1 MNSNITVIN
10 PIRIEEQ
17 EDKIRIAAYCRVS
30 TDSEDQ
36 QNSLMAQMRYYK
48 NFLADSE
55 TERLVFVYADEGIT
69 GTRMDKREEFQR
81 MLKDCRRGKIDRII
95 VKSISRFARNTKD
108 CLSVLRELKDLGI
121 TVLFESQNIDTAN
134 ITDEIMVTVMGGLAQ
149 EESASISNNVR
160 WGIRSKMRNGTVKF
174 HSAPFGYNLYDGDL
188 KINPREAEIVKSIFK
203 MFLSGMG
210 YDSICRELNESKVI
224 KNDKETKWFPTS
236 IQYILTNE
244 KYIGDSLWQK
254 NYNTSMPYRKVR
266 NKGEL
271 EKYYINN
278 THEAIIT
285 KEEFEK
291 VQELIE
297 QRKHSNKNLIN
308 NYPLSKKVY
317 CGECGS
323 LFKRRFKNEKSYW
336 ICREH
341 YYNAENCRTKQIS
354 EQVFYTAFTAMYNKL
369 KANYSVI
376 FNPML
381 AQLQELKNKKYGGDK
396 QYIEINKEIAQ
407 LKEQTHV
414 LARLK
419 TKGFLDESKYIE
431 QVTEINAKI
440 EKLNREVR
448 KIVRCDDEDE
458 MIEQI
463 KEIASI
469 IENGTDFMTEFDDV
483 MFESLIEKI
492 IVKNQTEFEF
502 NLIGGLKFTERI
514 SNVLCNQKT

>member
-1 MNSNITVIN
+1 MNPNVTVIN
-10 PIRIEEQ
+10 PTIT
-17 EDKIRIAAYCRVS
+17 EDKESKIRVAAYCRVS
-30 TDSEDQ
+30 TNSEDQ
-36 QNSLMAQMRYYK
+36 QNSLMTQMRYYE

-55 TERLVFVYADEGIT
+55 TERLVSVYADEGIT

-108 CLSVLRELKDLGI
+108 CLSVLRELKELGI
-121 TVLFESQNIDTAN
+121 SVMFEKENIDTAN
-134 ITDEIMVTVMGGLAQ
+134 ITDEIMVTIMGGLAQ
-149 EESASISNNVR
+149 EESSSISKNVR
-160 WGIRSKMRNGTVKF
+160 WSIRSKMKNGTVKF
-174 HSAPFGYNLYDGDL
+174 HSAPLGYDLYEGNLI
-188 KINPREAEIVKSIFK
+188 INKREAEIVKSIYK

-224 KNDKETKWFPTS
+224 KNDKGTKWLS
-236 IQYILTNE
+236 ASVRYILTNE

-266 NKGEL
+266 NKGAL

-297 QRKHSNKNLIN
+297 QRKHPNMNLIN
-308 NYPLSKKVY
+308 NYPLSKKIY
-317 CGECGS
+317 CGKCGS

-341 YYNAENCRTKQIS
+341 YYNAENCQIKQIP

-369 KANYSVI
+369 KVNYRVI
-376 FNPML
+376 FTPML
-381 AQLQELKNKKYGGDK
+381 TQLQELKNKKYGGNK

-419 TKGFLDESKYIE
+419 TKGFLDENKYIE

-469 IENGTDFMTEFDDV
+469 IENGTDLMMGFDDV

-502 NLIGGLKFTERI
+502 NLIGGLKFTENSI
-514 SNVLCNQKT
+514 DNCT

>member
-36 QNSLMAQMRYYK
+36 QNSLMAQMRYYE

-55 TERLVFVYADEGIT
+55 TERLVSLYADEGIT

-188 KINPREAEIVKSIFK
+188 IINPREAEIVKNIFK

-210 YDSICRELNESKVI
+210 YASICRELNESKVI

-271 EKYYINN
+271 EKYYYSK
-278 THEAIIT
+278 THEPIIS
-285 KEEFEK
+285 KEDFEA
-291 VQELIE
+291 VQKIIKERKCPSKELI
-297 QRKHSNKNLIN
+297 K
-308 NYPLSKKVY
+308 NYPLSKKIY

-323 LFKRRFKNEKSYW
+323 LFKRRLKNEKSYW

-341 YYNAENCRTKQIS
+341 YYNAENCRTKPIL
-354 EQVFYTAFTAMYNKL
+354 EQVFYTAFMTMYNKL
-369 KANYSVI
+369 KTNYSVI
-376 FNPML
+376 FTPML
-381 AQLQELKNKKYGGDK
+381 TQLQELKNKKYGGNK
-396 QYIEINKEIAQ
+396 QYIEINKEIAK

-419 TKGFLDESKYIE
+419 TKGFLDENKYIE
-431 QVTEINAKI
+431 QITEINAKI

-469 IENGTDFMTEFDDV
+469 IENGTDLMTEFDDV

-502 NLIGGLKFTERI
+502 NLIGGLKFTENSI
-514 SNVLCNQKT
+514 DNCT

>member
-1 MNSNITVIN
+1 MNPNVTVIN
-10 PIRIEEQ
+10 PTIT
-17 EDKIRIAAYCRVS
+17 EDKESKIRVAAYCRVS
-30 TDSEDQ
+30 TNSEDQ
-36 QNSLMAQMRYYK
+36 QNSLMTQMRYYE

-55 TERLVFVYADEGIT
+55 TERLVSVYADEGIT

-108 CLSVLRELKDLGI
+108 CLSVLRELKELGI
-121 TVLFESQNIDTAN
+121 SVMFEKENIDTAN
-134 ITDEIMVTVMGGLAQ
+134 ITDEIMVTIMGGLAQ
-149 EESASISNNVR
+149 EESSSISKNVR
-160 WGIRSKMRNGTVKF
+160 WSIRSKMKNGTVKF
-174 HSAPFGYNLYDGDL
+174 HSAPLGYDLYEGNLI
-188 KINPREAEIVKSIFK
+188 INKREAEIVKSIYK

-224 KNDKETKWFPTS
+224 KNDKETKWFLAS
-236 IQYILTNE
+236 IQFLINE
-244 KYIGDSLWQK
+244 MYIGDSLWQK
-254 NYNTSMPYRKVR
+254 NYNTSMPYKKVR

-285 KEEFEK
+285 REEFEK

-297 QRKHSNKNLIN
+297 QRKHPNKNLIN
-308 NYPLSKKVY
+308 NYPLSKKIY
-317 CGECGS
+317 CGKCGS
-323 LFKRRFKNEKSYW
+323 LFKRRFINEKSYW
-336 ICREH
+336 VCREH
-341 YYNAENCRTKQIS
+341 YYNAENCQIKQIS
-354 EQVFYTAFTAMYNKL
+354 EQAFYTAFTAMYNKL
-369 KANYSVI
+369 KVNYRVI
-376 FNPML
+376 FTPML
-381 AQLQELKNKKYGGDK
+381 TQLQELKNKKYGGNK

-431 QVTEINAKI
+431 QVTEINARI
-440 EKLNREVR
+440 EKLSRELR

-458 MIEQI
+458 MIERI

-469 IENGTDFMTEFDDV
+469 IENGTDLMMGFDDV

-502 NLIGGLKFTERI
+502 NLIGGLKFTENSI
-514 SNVLCNQKT
+514 DNCT

>member
-1 MNSNITVIN
+1 MNPNVTVIN
-10 PIRIEEQ
+10 PTIT
-17 EDKIRIAAYCRVS
+17 EDKESKIRVAAYCRVS
-30 TDSEDQ
+30 TNSEDQ
-36 QNSLMAQMRYYK
+36 QNSLMTQMRYYE

-55 TERLVFVYADEGIT
+55 TERLVSVYADEGIT

-108 CLSVLRELKDLGI
+108 CLSVLRELKELGI
-121 TVLFESQNIDTAN
+121 SVMFEKENIDTAN
-134 ITDEIMVTVMGGLAQ
+134 ITDEIMVTIMGGLAQ
-149 EESASISNNVR
+149 EESSSISKNVR
-160 WGIRSKMRNGTVKF
+160 WSIRSKMKNGTVKF
-174 HSAPFGYNLYDGDL
+174 HSAPLGYDLYEGNLI
-188 KINPREAEIVKSIFK
+188 INKREAEIVKSIYK

-224 KNDKETKWFPTS
+224 KNDKGTKWLS
-236 IQYILTNE
+236 ASVRYILTNE

-266 NKGEL
+266 NKGAL

-297 QRKHSNKNLIN
+297 QRKHPNMNLIN
-308 NYPLSKKVY
+308 NYPLSKKIY
-317 CGECGS
+317 CGKCGS

-341 YYNAENCRTKQIS
+341 YYNAENCQIKQIP

-376 FNPML
+376 FTPML
-381 AQLQELKNKKYGGDK
+381 TQLQELKNKKYGGNK

-419 TKGFLDESKYIE
+419 TKGFLDENKYIE

-440 EKLNREVR
+440 EKLTREVR

-469 IENGTDFMTEFDDV
+469 IENGTDLMMGFDDV

-502 NLIGGLKFTERI
+502 NLIGGLKFTENSI
-514 SNVLCNQKT
+514 DNCT

>member
-1 MNSNITVIN
+1 MNPNVTVIN
-10 PIRIEEQ
+10 PTIT
-17 EDKIRIAAYCRVS
+17 EDKESKIRVAAYCRVS

-36 QNSLMAQMRYYK
+36 QNSLMAQMRYYE

-55 TERLVFVYADEGIT
+55 TERLVSVYADEGIT

-108 CLSVLRELKDLGI
+108 CLSVLRELKLLGI
-121 TVLFESQNIDTAN
+121 SVMFEKENIDTAN

-224 KNDKETKWFPTS
+224 KNDKETKWFLAS
-236 IQYILTNE
+236 IQFLINE
-244 KYIGDSLWQK
+244 MYIGDSLWQK
-254 NYNTSMPYRKVR
+254 NYNTSMPYKKVR

-285 KEEFEK
+285 REEFEK

-297 QRKHSNKNLIN
+297 QRKHPNKNLIN
-308 NYPLSKKVY
+308 NYPLSKKIY
-317 CGECGS
+317 CGKCGS
-323 LFKRRFKNEKSYW
+323 LFKRRFINEKSYW
-336 ICREH
+336 VCREH
-341 YYNAENCRTKQIS
+341 YYNAENCQIKQIS
-354 EQVFYTAFTAMYNKL
+354 EQAFYTAFTAMYNKL
-369 KANYSVI
+369 KVNYRVI
-376 FNPML
+376 FTPML
-381 AQLQELKNKKYGGDK
+381 TQLQELKNKKYGGNK

-431 QVTEINAKI
+431 QVTEINARI
-440 EKLNREVR
+440 EKLSRELR

-458 MIEQI
+458 MIERI

-469 IENGTDFMTEFDDV
+469 IENGTDLMMGFDDV
-483 MFESLIEKI
+483 MFESLVDKI
-492 IVKNQTEFEF
+492 VVKNREEFEF

>member
-1 MNSNITVIN
+1 MNPNVTVIN
-10 PIRIEEQ
+10 PTIT
-17 EDKIRIAAYCRVS
+17 EDKESKIRVAAYCRVS
-30 TDSEDQ
+30 TNSEDQ
-36 QNSLMAQMRYYK
+36 QNSLMTQMRYYE

-55 TERLVFVYADEGIT
+55 TERLVSVYADEGIT

-108 CLSVLRELKDLGI
+108 CLSVLRELKELGI
-121 TVLFESQNIDTAN
+121 SVMFEKENIDTAN
-134 ITDEIMVTVMGGLAQ
+134 ITDEIMVTIMGGLAQ
-149 EESASISNNVR
+149 EESSSISKNVR
-160 WGIRSKMRNGTVKF
+160 WSIRSKMKNGTVKF
-174 HSAPFGYNLYDGDL
+174 HSAPLGYDLYEGNLI
-188 KINPREAEIVKSIFK
+188 INKREAEIVKSIYK

-224 KNDKETKWFPTS
+224 KNDKGTKWLS
-236 IQYILTNE
+236 ASVRYILTNE

-266 NKGEL
+266 NKGAL

-285 KEEFEK
+285 REEFEK

-297 QRKHSNKNLIN
+297 QRKHPNMNLIN
-308 NYPLSKKVY
+308 NYPLSKKIY
-317 CGECGS
+317 CGKCGS

-341 YYNAENCRTKQIS
+341 YYNAENCQIKQIP
-354 EQVFYTAFTAMYNKL
+354 EQAFYRAFTIMYNKL
-369 KANYSVI
+369 KANYSII
-376 FNPML
+376 FTPML
-381 AQLQELKNKKYGGDK
+381 TQIQELKNKKYGGNK

-419 TKGFLDESKYIE
+419 TKGFLDENKYIE

-469 IENGTDFMTEFDDV
+469 IENGTDLMMGFDDV

-502 NLIGGLKFTERI
+502 NLIGGLKFTENSI
-514 SNVLCNQKT
+514 DNCT

>member
-1 MNSNITVIN
+1 MNPNVTVIN
-10 PIRIEEQ
+10 PTIT
-17 EDKIRIAAYCRVS
+17 EDKESKIRVAAYCRVS
-30 TDSEDQ
+30 TNSEDQ
-36 QNSLMAQMRYYK
+36 QNSLMTQMRYYE

-55 TERLVFVYADEGIT
+55 TERLVSVYADEGIT

-108 CLSVLRELKDLGI
+108 CLSVLRELKELGI
-121 TVLFESQNIDTAN
+121 SVMFEKENIDTAN
-134 ITDEIMVTVMGGLAQ
+134 ITDEIMVTIMGGLAQ
-149 EESASISNNVR
+149 EESSSISKNVR
-160 WGIRSKMRNGTVKF
+160 WSIRSKMKNGTVKF
-174 HSAPFGYNLYDGDL
+174 HSAPLGYDLYEGNLI
-188 KINPREAEIVKSIFK
+188 INKREAEIVKSIYK

-224 KNDKETKWFPTS
+224 KNDKGTKWLS
-236 IQYILTNE
+236 ASVRYILTNE

-266 NKGEL
+266 NKGAL

-278 THEAIIT
+278 MHEAIIT

-297 QRKHSNKNLIN
+297 QRKHPNMNLIN
-308 NYPLSKKVY
+308 NYPLSKKIY
-317 CGECGS
+317 CGKCGS

-341 YYNAENCRTKQIS
+341 YYNAENCQIKQIP

-376 FNPML
+376 FTPML
-381 AQLQELKNKKYGGDK
+381 TQLQELKNKKYGGNK

-419 TKGFLDESKYIE
+419 TKGFLDENKYIE

-469 IENGTDFMTEFDDV
+469 IENGTDLMMGFDDV

-502 NLIGGLKFTERI
+502 NLIGGLKFTENSI
-514 SNVLCNQKT
+514 DNCT

>member
-1 MNSNITVIN
+1 MNPNVTVIN
-10 PIRIEEQ
+10 PTIT
-17 EDKIRIAAYCRVS
+17 EDKESKIRVAAYCRVS
-30 TDSEDQ
+30 TNSEDQ
-36 QNSLMAQMRYYK
+36 QNSLITQMRYYE
-48 NFLADSE
+48 NFLSDSE
-55 TERLVFVYADEGIT
+55 TERLVSVYADEGIT
-69 GTRMDKREEFQR
+69 GTQMDKREEFQR

-134 ITDEIMVTVMGGLAQ
+134 ITDEIMVTIMGGLAQ
-149 EESASISNNVR
+149 EESSSISKNVR
-160 WGIRSKMRNGTVKF
+160 WSIRSKMKNGTVKF
-174 HSAPFGYNLYDGDL
+174 HSAPLGYDLYEGNLI
-188 KINPREAEIVKSIFK
+188 INKREAEIVKSIYK

-224 KNDKETKWFPTS
+224 KNDKGTKWLS
-236 IQYILTNE
+236 ASVRYILTNE

-285 KEEFEK
+285 REEFEK

-297 QRKHSNKNLIN
+297 QRKHPNMNLIN
-308 NYPLSKKVY
+308 NYPLSKKIY
-317 CGECGS
+317 CGKCGS

-341 YYNAENCRTKQIS
+341 YYNAENCRTKPIL
-354 EQVFYTAFTAMYNKL
+354 EQVFYTAFMTMYNKL

-376 FNPML
+376 FTPML
-381 AQLQELKNKKYGGDK
+381 TQLQELKNKKYGSNK

-419 TKGFLDESKYIE
+419 TKGFLDVSKYIE

-440 EKLNREVR
+440 EKLNRELR

-469 IENGTDFMTEFDDV
+469 IENGTDLMTEFDDV

-502 NLIGGLKFTERI
+502 NLIGGLKFTENSI
-514 SNVLCNQKT
+514 DNCT

>member
-1 MNSNITVIN
+1 MNPNVTVIN
-10 PIRIEEQ
+10 PTIT
-17 EDKIRIAAYCRVS
+17 EDKESKIRVAAYCRVS
-30 TDSEDQ
+30 TNSEDQ
-36 QNSLMAQMRYYK
+36 QNSLMTQMRYYE

-55 TERLVFVYADEGIT
+55 TERLVSVYADEGIT

-108 CLSVLRELKDLGI
+108 CLSVLRELKELGI
-121 TVLFESQNIDTAN
+121 SVMFEKENIDTAN
-134 ITDEIMVTVMGGLAQ
+134 ITDEIMVTIMGGLAQ
-149 EESASISNNVR
+149 EESSSISKNVR
-160 WGIRSKMRNGTVKF
+160 WSIRSKMKNGTVKF
-174 HSAPFGYNLYDGDL
+174 HSAPLGYDLYEGNLI
-188 KINPREAEIVKSIFK
+188 INKREAEIVKSIYK

-224 KNDKETKWFPTS
+224 KNDKGTKWLS
-236 IQYILTNE
+236 ASVRYILTNE

-266 NKGEL
+266 NKGAL

-297 QRKHSNKNLIN
+297 QRKHPNMNLIN
-308 NYPLSKKVY
+308 NYPLSKKIY
-317 CGECGS
+317 CGKCGS

-341 YYNAENCRTKQIS
+341 YYNAENCQIKQIP

-376 FNPML
+376 CTPML
-381 AQLQELKNKKYGGDK
+381 TQLQELKNKKYGGNK

-419 TKGFLDESKYIE
+419 TKGFLDENKYIE

-469 IENGTDFMTEFDDV
+469 IENGTDLMMGFDDV

-502 NLIGGLKFTERI
+502 NLIGGLKFTENSI
-514 SNVLCNQKT
+514 DNCT

>member
-1 MNSNITVIN
+1 MNPNITVIN

-36 QNSLMAQMRYYK
+36 QNSLMTQMRYYE

-55 TERLVFVYADEGIT
+55 TERLVSVYADEGIT

-95 VKSISRFARNTKD
+95 VKSIS
-108 CLSVLRELKDLGI
+108 
-121 TVLFESQNIDTAN
+121 
-134 ITDEIMVTVMGGLAQ
+134 
-149 EESASISNNVR
+149 
-160 WGIRSKMRNGTVKF
+160 
-174 HSAPFGYNLYDGDL
+174 HSAPFGYELYNGNLI
-188 KINPREAEIVKSIFK
+188 INQREAEIVKSIYK

-224 KNDKETKWFPTS
+224 KNDKGTKWLS
-236 IQYILTNE
+236 ASVRYILTNE

-271 EKYYINN
+271 VKYYINN

-285 KEEFEK
+285 REEFEK

-297 QRKHSNKNLIN
+297 QRKHPNMNLIN
-308 NYPLSKKVY
+308 NYPLSKKIY
-317 CGECGS
+317 CGKCGS

-341 YYNAENCRTKQIS
+341 YYNAENCQIKQIP

-376 FNPML
+376 FTPML
-381 AQLQELKNKKYGGDK
+381 TQLQELKNKKYGGNK
-396 QYIEINKEIAQ
+396 QYIDINKEVIQ

-419 TKGFLDESKYIE
+419 TKGFLGESKYIE
-431 QVTEINAKI
+431 QVTEINARI
-440 EKLNREVR
+440 EKLSRELR

-469 IENGTDFMTEFDDV
+469 IENGTDLMTEFDDV

-502 NLIGGLKFTERI
+502 NLYGGLKFTERI
-514 SNVLCNQKT
+514 

>member
-1 MNSNITVIN
+1 MNPNVTVIN
-10 PIRIEEQ
+10 PTIT
-17 EDKIRIAAYCRVS
+17 EDKESKIRVAAYCRVS
-30 TDSEDQ
+30 TNSEDQ
-36 QNSLMAQMRYYK
+36 QNSLMTQMRYYE

-55 TERLVFVYADEGIT
+55 TERLVSVYADEGIT

-108 CLSVLRELKDLGI
+108 CLSVLRELKELGI
-121 TVLFESQNIDTAN
+121 SVMFEKENIDTAN
-134 ITDEIMVTVMGGLAQ
+134 ITDEIMVTIMGGLAQ
-149 EESASISNNVR
+149 EESSSISKNVR
-160 WGIRSKMRNGTVKF
+160 WSIRSKMKNGTVKF
-174 HSAPFGYNLYDGDL
+174 HSAPLGYDLYEGNLI
-188 KINPREAEIVKSIFK
+188 INKREAEIVKSIYK

-224 KNDKETKWFPTS
+224 KNDKGTKWLS
-236 IQYILTNE
+236 ASVRYILTNE

-254 NYNTSMPYRKVR
+254 NYNTTMPYRKVR
-266 NKGEL
+266 NKGAL

-297 QRKHSNKNLIN
+297 QRKHPNMNLIN
-308 NYPLSKKVY
+308 NYPLSKKIY
-317 CGECGS
+317 CGKCGS

-341 YYNAENCRTKQIS
+341 YYNAENCQIKQIP

-376 FNPML
+376 FTPML
-381 AQLQELKNKKYGGDK
+381 TQLQELKNKKYGGNK

-419 TKGFLDESKYIE
+419 TKGFLDENKYIE

-469 IENGTDFMTEFDDV
+469 IENGTDLMMGFDDV

-502 NLIGGLKFTERI
+502 NLIGGLKFTENSI
-514 SNVLCNQKT
+514 DNCT

>member
-1 MNSNITVIN
+1 MNPNVTVIN
-10 PIRIEEQ
+10 PTIT
-17 EDKIRIAAYCRVS
+17 EDKESKIRVAAYCRVS
-30 TDSEDQ
+30 TNSEDQ
-36 QNSLMAQMRYYK
+36 QNSLMTQMRYYE

-55 TERLVFVYADEGIT
+55 TERLVSVYADEGIT

-108 CLSVLRELKDLGI
+108 CLSVLRELKLLGI
-121 TVLFESQNIDTAN
+121 SVMFEKENIDTAN
-134 ITDEIMVTVMGGLAQ
+134 ITDEIMVTIMGGLAQ
-149 EESASISNNVR
+149 EESSSISKNVR
-160 WGIRSKMRNGTVKF
+160 WSIRSKMKNGTVKF
-174 HSAPFGYNLYDGDL
+174 HSAPLGYDLYEGNLI
-188 KINPREAEIVKSIFK
+188 INKREAEIVKSIYK

-224 KNDKETKWFPTS
+224 KNDKETKWFLAS
-236 IQYILTNE
+236 IQFLINE
-244 KYIGDSLWQK
+244 MYIGDSLWQK
-254 NYNTSMPYRKVR
+254 NYNTSMPYKKVR

-285 KEEFEK
+285 REEFEK

-297 QRKHSNKNLIN
+297 QRKHPNKNLIN
-308 NYPLSKKVY
+308 NYPLSKKIY
-317 CGECGS
+317 CGKCGS

-341 YYNAENCRTKQIS
+341 YYNAENCQIKQIP

-376 FNPML
+376 FTPML
-381 AQLQELKNKKYGGDK
+381 TQLQELKNKKYGGNK

-419 TKGFLDESKYIE
+419 TKGFLDENKYIE

-469 IENGTDFMTEFDDV
+469 IENGTDLMMGFDDV

-502 NLIGGLKFTERI
+502 NLIGGLKFTENSI
-514 SNVLCNQKT
+514 DNCT

>member
-1 MNSNITVIN
+1 MNPNVTVIN
-10 PIRIEEQ
+10 PTIT
-17 EDKIRIAAYCRVS
+17 EDKESKIRVAAYCRVS
-30 TDSEDQ
+30 TNSEDQ
-36 QNSLMAQMRYYK
+36 QNSLMAQMRYYE
-48 NFLADSE
+48 NFLSDSE
-55 TERLVFVYADEGIT
+55 TEILVSVYADEGIT

-95 VKSISRFARNTKD
+95 VKSVSRFARNTKD
-108 CLSVLRELKDLGI
+108 CLSVLRELKELGI
-121 TVLFESQNIDTAN
+121 TVMFEKENIDTAN

-160 WGIRSKMRNGTVKF
+160 WGIRSKMKNGTVKF
-174 HSAPFGYNLYDGDL
+174 HSAPLGYDLYEGNLII
-188 KINPREAEIVKSIFK
+188 KQRESEIVKSIFK

-224 KNDKETKWFPTS
+224 KNDKGTKWLS
-236 IQYILTNE
+236 ASVRYILTNE

-254 NYNTSMPYRKVR
+254 NYNTSMPYRKVK

-297 QRKHSNKNLIN
+297 QRKHPNKNLIN
-308 NYPLSKKVY
+308 NYPLSKKIY
-317 CGECGS
+317 CGKCGS

-341 YYNAENCRTKQIS
+341 YYNAENCQIKQIP

-376 FNPML
+376 FTPML
-381 AQLQELKNKKYGGDK
+381 TQLQELKNKKYGGNK

-407 LKEQTHV
+407 LKEQTG
-414 LARLK
+414 LK
-419 TKGFLDESKYIE
+419 RRDFSMK
-431 QVTEINAKI
+431 
-440 EKLNREVR
+440 
-448 KIVRCDDEDE
+448 
-458 MIEQI
+458 
-463 KEIASI
+463 ASI
-469 IENGTDFMTEFDDV
+469 
-483 MFESLIEKI
+483 
-492 IVKNQTEFEF
+492 
-502 NLIGGLKFTERI
+502 
-514 SNVLCNQKT
+514 

>member
-1 MNSNITVIN
+1 MNPNITVIN

-36 QNSLMAQMRYYK
+36 QNSLMTQMRYYE

-55 TERLVFVYADEGIT
+55 TERLVSVYADEGIT

-95 VKSISRFARNTKD
+95 VKSIS
-108 CLSVLRELKDLGI
+108 
-121 TVLFESQNIDTAN
+121 
-134 ITDEIMVTVMGGLAQ
+134 
-149 EESASISNNVR
+149 
-160 WGIRSKMRNGTVKF
+160 
-174 HSAPFGYNLYDGDL
+174 HSAPFGYELYNGNLI
-188 KINPREAEIVKSIFK
+188 INQREAEIVKSIYK

-224 KNDKETKWFPTS
+224 KNDKGTKWLS
-236 IQYILTNE
+236 ASVRYILTNE

-285 KEEFEK
+285 REEFEK

-297 QRKHSNKNLIN
+297 QRKHPNMNLIN
-308 NYPLSKKVY
+308 NYPLSKKIY
-317 CGECGS
+317 CGKCGS

-341 YYNAENCRTKQIS
+341 YYNAENCQIKQIP

-376 FNPML
+376 FTPML
-381 AQLQELKNKKYGGDK
+381 TQLQELKNKKYGGNK
-396 QYIEINKEIAQ
+396 QYIDINKEVIQ

-419 TKGFLDESKYIE
+419 TKGFLGESKYIE
-431 QVTEINAKI
+431 QVTEINARI
-440 EKLNREVR
+440 EKLSRELR

-469 IENGTDFMTEFDDV
+469 IENGTDLMTEFDDV

-502 NLIGGLKFTERI
+502 NLYGGLKFTENSI
-514 SNVLCNQKT
+514 DNCT

>member
-36 QNSLMAQMRYYK
+36 LNSYMTQLRYYE
-48 NFLADSE
+48 NFLSESE
-55 TERLVFVYADEGIT
+55 TERLVSVYADEGIT

-149 EESASISNNVR
+149 EESASISKNVR
-160 WGIRSKMRNGTVKF
+160 WSIRSKMKNGTVKF
-174 HSAPFGYNLYDGDL
+174 HSAPLGYDLYEGNLI
-188 KINPREAEIVKSIFK
+188 INKREAEIVKSIYK

-210 YDSICRELNESKVI
+210 YASICRELNESKVI

-285 KEEFEK
+285 REEFEK

-297 QRKHSNKNLIN
+297 QRKHPNKNLIN
-308 NYPLSKKVY
+308 NYPLSKKIY
-317 CGECGS
+317 CGKCKKIY
-323 LFKRRFKNEKSYW
+323 KR
-336 ICREH
+336 
-341 YYNAENCRTKQIS
+341 T
-354 EQVFYTAFTAMYNKL
+354 L
-369 KANYSVI
+369 
-376 FNPML
+376 L
-381 AQLQELKNKKYGGDK
+381 
-396 QYIEINKEIAQ
+396 
-407 LKEQTHV
+407 
-414 LARLK
+414 
-419 TKGFLDESKYIE
+419 
-431 QVTEINAKI
+431 
-440 EKLNREVR
+440 
-448 KIVRCDDEDE
+448 
-458 MIEQI
+458 
-463 KEIASI
+463 
-469 IENGTDFMTEFDDV
+469 
-483 MFESLIEKI
+483 
-492 IVKNQTEFEF
+492 
-502 NLIGGLKFTERI
+502 
-514 SNVLCNQKT
+514 

>member
-1 MNSNITVIN
+1 MNPNVTVIN
-10 PIRIEEQ
+10 PTIT
-17 EDKIRIAAYCRVS
+17 EDKESKIRVAAYCRVS
-30 TDSEDQ
+30 TNSEDQ
-36 QNSLMAQMRYYK
+36 QNSLMTQMRYYE

-55 TERLVFVYADEGIT
+55 TERLVSVYADEGIT

-108 CLSVLRELKDLGI
+108 CLSVLRELKELGI
-121 TVLFESQNIDTAN
+121 SVMFEKENIDTAN
-134 ITDEIMVTVMGGLAQ
+134 ITDEIMVTIMGGLAQ
-149 EESASISNNVR
+149 EESSSISKNVR
-160 WGIRSKMRNGTVKF
+160 WSIRSKMKNGTVKF
-174 HSAPFGYNLYDGDL
+174 HSAPLGYDLYEGNLI
-188 KINPREAEIVKSIFK
+188 INKREAEIVKSIYK

-224 KNDKETKWFPTS
+224 KNDKGTKWLS
-236 IQYILTNE
+236 ASVRYILTNE

-266 NKGEL
+266 NKGAL

-297 QRKHSNKNLIN
+297 QRKHPNMNLIN
-308 NYPLSKKVY
+308 NYPLSKKIY
-317 CGECGS
+317 CGKCGS

-341 YYNAENCRTKQIS
+341 YYNAENCQIKQIP

-376 FNPML
+376 FTPML
-381 AQLQELKNKKYGGDK
+381 TQLQELKNKKYGGNN

-419 TKGFLDESKYIE
+419 TKGFLDENKYIE

-469 IENGTDFMTEFDDV
+469 IENGTDLMMGFDDV

-502 NLIGGLKFTERI
+502 NLIGGLKFTENSI
-514 SNVLCNQKT
+514 DNCT

>member
-1 MNSNITVIN
+1 MNPNVTVIN
-10 PIRIEEQ
+10 PTIT
-17 EDKIRIAAYCRVS
+17 EDKESKIRVAAYCRVS
-30 TDSEDQ
+30 TNSEDQ
-36 QNSLMAQMRYYK
+36 QNSLMAQMRYYE

-55 TERLVFVYADEGIT
+55 TERLVSVYADEGIT

-108 CLSVLRELKDLGI
+108 CLSVLRELKLLGI
-121 TVLFESQNIDTAN
+121 SVMFEKENIDTAN

-224 KNDKETKWFPTS
+224 KNDKGTKWLS
-236 IQYILTNE
+236 ASVRYILTNE

-266 NKGEL
+266 NKGAL

-297 QRKHSNKNLIN
+297 QRKHPNMNLIN
-308 NYPLSKKVY
+308 NYPLSKKIY
-317 CGECGS
+317 CGKCGS

-341 YYNAENCRTKQIS
+341 YYNAENCQIKQIP

-376 FNPML
+376 FTPML
-381 AQLQELKNKKYGGDK
+381 TQLQELKNKKYGGNK

-419 TKGFLDESKYIE
+419 TKGFLDENKYIE

-469 IENGTDFMTEFDDV
+469 IENGTDLMMGFDDV

-502 NLIGGLKFTERI
+502 NLIGGLKFTENSI
-514 SNVLCNQKT
+514 DNCT

>member
-1 MNSNITVIN
+1 MNPNITVIN

-36 QNSLMAQMRYYK
+36 QNSLMTQMRYYE

-55 TERLVFVYADEGIT
+55 TERLVSVYADEGIT

-95 VKSISRFARNTKD
+95 VKSIS
-108 CLSVLRELKDLGI
+108 
-121 TVLFESQNIDTAN
+121 
-134 ITDEIMVTVMGGLAQ
+134 
-149 EESASISNNVR
+149 
-160 WGIRSKMRNGTVKF
+160 
-174 HSAPFGYNLYDGDL
+174 HSAPFGYELYNGNLI
-188 KINPREAEIVKSIFK
+188 INQREAEIVKSIYK

-224 KNDKETKWFPTS
+224 KNDKGTKWLS
-236 IQYILTNE
+236 ASVRYILTNE

-285 KEEFEK
+285 REEFEK

-297 QRKHSNKNLIN
+297 QRKHPNMNLIN
-308 NYPLSKKVY
+308 NYPLSKKIY
-317 CGECGS
+317 CGKCGS

-336 ICREH
+336 ICHEH
-341 YYNAENCRTKQIS
+341 YYNAENCQIKQIP

-376 FNPML
+376 FTPML
-381 AQLQELKNKKYGGDK
+381 TQLQELKNKKYGGNK
-396 QYIEINKEIAQ
+396 QYIDINKEVIQ

-419 TKGFLDESKYIE
+419 TKGFLGESKYIE
-431 QVTEINAKI
+431 QVTEINARI
-440 EKLNREVR
+440 EKLSRELR

-469 IENGTDFMTEFDDV
+469 IENGTDLMTEFDDV

-502 NLIGGLKFTERI
+502 NLYGGLKFTENSI
-514 SNVLCNQKT
+514 DNCT

>member
-1 MNSNITVIN
+1 MNPNVTVIN
-10 PIRIEEQ
+10 PTIT
-17 EDKIRIAAYCRVS
+17 EDKESKIRVAAYCRVS
-30 TDSEDQ
+30 TNSEDQ
-36 QNSLMAQMRYYK
+36 QNSLMTQMRYYE

-55 TERLVFVYADEGIT
+55 TERLVSVYADEGIT

-108 CLSVLRELKDLGI
+108 CLSVLRELKELGI
-121 TVLFESQNIDTAN
+121 SVMFEKENIDTAN
-134 ITDEIMVTVMGGLAQ
+134 ITDEIMVTIMGGLAQ
-149 EESASISNNVR
+149 EESSSISKNVR
-160 WGIRSKMRNGTVKF
+160 WSIRSKMKNGTVKF
-174 HSAPFGYNLYDGDL
+174 HSAPLGYDLYEGNLI
-188 KINPREAEIVKSIFK
+188 INKREAEIVKSIYK

-224 KNDKETKWFPTS
+224 KNDKGTKWLS
-236 IQYILTNE
+236 ASVRYILTNE

-254 NYNTSMPYRKVR
+254 NYNTSMPYREVR
-266 NKGEL
+266 NKGAL

-297 QRKHSNKNLIN
+297 QRKHPNMNLIN
-308 NYPLSKKVY
+308 NYPLSKKIY
-317 CGECGS
+317 CGKCGS

-341 YYNAENCRTKQIS
+341 YYNAENCQIKQIP

-376 FNPML
+376 FTPML
-381 AQLQELKNKKYGGDK
+381 TQLQELKNKKYGGNK

-419 TKGFLDESKYIE
+419 TKGFLDENKYIE

-469 IENGTDFMTEFDDV
+469 IENGTDLMMGFDDV

-502 NLIGGLKFTERI
+502 NLIGGLKFTENSI
-514 SNVLCNQKT
+514 DNCT

>member
-1 MNSNITVIN
+1 
-10 PIRIEEQ
+10 
-17 EDKIRIAAYCRVS
+17 
-30 TDSEDQ
+30 
-36 QNSLMAQMRYYK
+36 
-48 NFLADSE
+48 
-55 TERLVFVYADEGIT
+55 
-69 GTRMDKREEFQR
+69 
-81 MLKDCRRGKIDRII
+81 
-95 VKSISRFARNTKD
+95 
-108 CLSVLRELKDLGI
+108 
-121 TVLFESQNIDTAN
+121 
-134 ITDEIMVTVMGGLAQ
+134 
-149 EESASISNNVR
+149 
-160 WGIRSKMRNGTVKF
+160 
-174 HSAPFGYNLYDGDL
+174 
-188 KINPREAEIVKSIFK
+188 

-254 NYNTSMPYRKVR
+254 NYNTSMPYKKVK

-297 QRKHSNKNLIN
+297 QRKHPNKNLIN
-308 NYPLSKKVY
+308 NYPLSKKIY
-317 CGECGS
+317 CGKCGS

-341 YYNAENCRTKQIS
+341 YYNAENCQIKQIP

-376 FNPML
+376 FTPML
-381 AQLQELKNKKYGGDK
+381 TQLQELKNKKYGGNK
-396 QYIEINKEIAQ
+396 QYIDINKEVIQ

-419 TKGFLDESKYIE
+419 TKGFLGESKYIE
-431 QVTEINAKI
+431 QVTEINARI
-440 EKLNREVR
+440 EKLSRELR

-469 IENGTDFMTEFDDV
+469 IENGTDLMTEFDDV

-502 NLIGGLKFTERI
+502 NLYGGLKFTENSI
-514 SNVLCNQKT
+514 DNCT

>member
-10 PIRIEEQ
+10 QIRIEEQ

-36 QNSLMAQMRYYK
+36 QNSLMAQMRYYE

-55 TERLVFVYADEGIT
+55 TERLVSVYADEGIT

-95 VKSISRFARNTKD
+95 VKSIS
-108 CLSVLRELKDLGI
+108 
-121 TVLFESQNIDTAN
+121 
-134 ITDEIMVTVMGGLAQ
+134 
-149 EESASISNNVR
+149 
-160 WGIRSKMRNGTVKF
+160 
-174 HSAPFGYNLYDGDL
+174 HSAPFGYELYNGNLI
-188 KINPREAEIVKSIFK
+188 INQREAEIVKSIYK

-224 KNDKETKWFPTS
+224 KNDKGTKWLS
-236 IQYILTNE
+236 ASVRYILTNE

-285 KEEFEK
+285 REEFEK

-297 QRKHSNKNLIN
+297 QRKHPNMNLIN
-308 NYPLSKKVY
+308 NYPLSKKIY
-317 CGECGS
+317 CGKCGS

-341 YYNAENCRTKQIS
+341 YYNAENCQIKQIP

-376 FNPML
+376 FTPML
-381 AQLQELKNKKYGGDK
+381 TQLQELKNKKYGGNK
-396 QYIEINKEIAQ
+396 QYIDINKEVIQ

-419 TKGFLDESKYIE
+419 TKGFLGESKYIE
-431 QVTEINAKI
+431 QVTEINARI
-440 EKLNREVR
+440 EKLSRELR

-469 IENGTDFMTEFDDV
+469 IENGTDLMTEFDDV

-502 NLIGGLKFTERI
+502 NLYGGLKFTERI
-514 SNVLCNQKT
+514 

>member
-1 MNSNITVIN
+1 MNPNVTVIN
-10 PIRIEEQ
+10 PTIT
-17 EDKIRIAAYCRVS
+17 EDKESKIRVAAYCRVS
-30 TDSEDQ
+30 TNSEDQ
-36 QNSLMAQMRYYK
+36 QNSLMTQMRYYE

-55 TERLVFVYADEGIT
+55 TERLVSVYADEGIT

-108 CLSVLRELKDLGI
+108 CLSVLRELKELGI
-121 TVLFESQNIDTAN
+121 SVMFEKENIDTAN
-134 ITDEIMVTVMGGLAQ
+134 ITDEIMVTIMGGLAQ
-149 EESASISNNVR
+149 EESSSISKNVR
-160 WGIRSKMRNGTVKF
+160 WSIRSKMKNGTVKF
-174 HSAPFGYNLYDGDL
+174 HSAPLGYDLYEGNLI
-188 KINPREAEIVKSIFK
+188 INKREAEIVKSIYK

-224 KNDKETKWFPTS
+224 KNDKGTKWLS
-236 IQYILTNE
+236 ASVRYILTNE

-266 NKGEL
+266 NKGAL

-297 QRKHSNKNLIN
+297 QRKHPNMNLIN
-308 NYPLSKKVY
+308 NYPLSKKIY
-317 CGECGS
+317 CGKCGS

-341 YYNAENCRTKQIS
+341 YYNAENCQIKQIP
-354 EQVFYTAFTAMYNKL
+354 EQVLYTAFTAMYNKL

-376 FNPML
+376 FTPML
-381 AQLQELKNKKYGGDK
+381 TQLQELKNKKYGGNK

-419 TKGFLDESKYIE
+419 TKGFLDENKYIE

-469 IENGTDFMTEFDDV
+469 IENGTDLMMGFDDV

-502 NLIGGLKFTERI
+502 NLIGGLKFTENSI
-514 SNVLCNQKT
+514 DNCT

>member
-1 MNSNITVIN
+1 MNPNITVIN

-36 QNSLMAQMRYYK
+36 QNSLMTQMRYYE

-55 TERLVFVYADEGIT
+55 TERLVSVYADEGIT

-95 VKSISRFARNTKD
+95 VKSIS
-108 CLSVLRELKDLGI
+108 
-121 TVLFESQNIDTAN
+121 
-134 ITDEIMVTVMGGLAQ
+134 
-149 EESASISNNVR
+149 
-160 WGIRSKMRNGTVKF
+160 
-174 HSAPFGYNLYDGDL
+174 HSAPFGYELYNGNLI
-188 KINPREAEIVKSIFK
+188 INQREAEIDKSIYK

-224 KNDKETKWFPTS
+224 KNDKGTKWLS
-236 IQYILTNE
+236 ASVRYILTNE

-285 KEEFEK
+285 REEFEK

-297 QRKHSNKNLIN
+297 QRKHPNMNLIN
-308 NYPLSKKVY
+308 NYPLSKKIY
-317 CGECGS
+317 CGKCGS

-341 YYNAENCRTKQIS
+341 YYNAENCQIKQIP

-376 FNPML
+376 FTPML
-381 AQLQELKNKKYGGDK
+381 TQLQELKNKKYGGNK
-396 QYIEINKEIAQ
+396 QYIDINKEVIQ

-419 TKGFLDESKYIE
+419 TKGFLGESKYIE
-431 QVTEINAKI
+431 QVTEINARI
-440 EKLNREVR
+440 EKLSRELR

-469 IENGTDFMTEFDDV
+469 IENGTDLMTEFDDV

-502 NLIGGLKFTERI
+502 NLYGGLKFTERI
-514 SNVLCNQKT
+514 

>member
-1 MNSNITVIN
+1 MNPNITVIN

-30 TDSEDQ
+30 TDSEDL
-36 QNSLMAQMRYYK
+36 QNSLMTQMRYYE

-55 TERLVFVYADEGIT
+55 TERLVSVYADEGIT

-95 VKSISRFARNTKD
+95 VKSIS
-108 CLSVLRELKDLGI
+108 
-121 TVLFESQNIDTAN
+121 
-134 ITDEIMVTVMGGLAQ
+134 
-149 EESASISNNVR
+149 
-160 WGIRSKMRNGTVKF
+160 
-174 HSAPFGYNLYDGDL
+174 HSAPFGYELYNGNLI
-188 KINPREAEIVKSIFK
+188 INQREAEIVKSIYK

-224 KNDKETKWFPTS
+224 KNDKGTKWLS
-236 IQYILTNE
+236 ASVRYILTNE

-285 KEEFEK
+285 REEFEK

-297 QRKHSNKNLIN
+297 QRKHPNMNLIN
-308 NYPLSKKVY
+308 NYPLSKKIY
-317 CGECGS
+317 CGKCGS

-341 YYNAENCRTKQIS
+341 YYNAENCQIKQIP

-376 FNPML
+376 FTPML
-381 AQLQELKNKKYGGDK
+381 TQLQELKNKKYGGNK
-396 QYIEINKEIAQ
+396 QYIDINKEVIQ

-419 TKGFLDESKYIE
+419 TKGFLGESKYIE
-431 QVTEINAKI
+431 QVTEINARI
-440 EKLNREVR
+440 EKLSRELR

-469 IENGTDFMTEFDDV
+469 IENGTDLMTEFDDV

-502 NLIGGLKFTERI
+502 NLYGGLKFTERI
-514 SNVLCNQKT
+514 

>member
-108 CLSVLRELKDLGI
+108 CLSVLRELKLLGI
-121 TVLFESQNIDTAN
+121 SVMFEKENIDTVN
-134 ITDEIMVTVMGGLAQ
+134 ITDEIMVTIMGGLAQ
-149 EESASISNNVR
+149 EESSSISKNVR
-160 WGIRSKMRNGTVKF
+160 WSIRSKMKNGTVKF
-174 HSAPFGYNLYDGDL
+174 HSAPLGYDLYEGNLI
-188 KINPREAEIVKSIFK
+188 INKREAEIVKSIYK

-224 KNDKETKWFPTS
+224 KNDKGTKWFLAS
-236 IQYILTNE
+236 IQFLINE
-244 KYIGDSLWQK
+244 MYIGDSLWQK
-254 NYNTSMPYRKVR
+254 NYNTSMPYKKVR

-376 FNPML
+376 FTPML
-381 AQLQELKNKKYGGDK
+381 TQLQELKNKKYGGNK

-419 TKGFLDESKYIE
+419 TKGFLGESKYIE
-431 QVTEINAKI
+431 QVTEINARI
-440 EKLNREVR
+440 EKLSRELR

-469 IENGTDFMTEFDDV
+469 IENGTDLMTEFDDV

-502 NLIGGLKFTERI
+502 NLYGGLKFTERI
-514 SNVLCNQKT
+514 

>member
-1 MNSNITVIN
+1 MNPNVTVIN
-10 PIRIEEQ
+10 PIKIDRQ
-17 EDKIRIAAYCRVS
+17 EDKIRVAAYCRVS

-36 QNSLMAQMRYYK
+36 LNSYMTQLRYYE
-48 NFLADSE
+48 NFLSESE
-55 TERLVFVYADEGIT
+55 TERLVSVYADEGIT

-108 CLSVLRELKDLGI
+108 CLSVLRELKELGI
-121 TVLFESQNIDTAN
+121 SVMFEKENIDTAN

-188 KINPREAEIVKSIFK
+188 IINPREAEIVKSIFK

-224 KNDKETKWFPTS
+224 KNDKETKWLPTS

-271 EKYYINN
+271 EKYYYSK
-278 THEAIIT
+278 THEPIIS
-285 KEEFEK
+285 KEDFEA
-291 VQELIE
+291 VQKIIKERKCPSKELI
-297 QRKHSNKNLIN
+297 K
-308 NYPLSKKVY
+308 NYPLSKKIY
-317 CGECGS
+317 CGKCGS
-323 LFKRRFKNEKSYW
+323 LFKRRFINEKSYW
-336 ICREH
+336 VCREH
-341 YYNAENCRTKQIS
+341 YYNAENCQIKQIP
-354 EQVFYTAFTAMYNKL
+354 EQAFYTAFTAMYNKL

-376 FNPML
+376 FTPML
-381 AQLQELKNKKYGGDK
+381 TQLQELKNKKYGGNK
-396 QYIEINKEIAQ
+396 QYIDINKEIAQ

-431 QVTEINAKI
+431 QVTEINARI
-440 EKLNREVR
+440 EKLSRELR
-448 KIVRCDDEDE
+448 KIVRSDDEDE
-458 MIEQI
+458 MIERI

-469 IENGTDFMTEFDDV
+469 IDNGTDLMMGFDDV
-483 MFESLIEKI
+483 MFESLVDKI
-492 IVKNQTEFEF
+492 VVKNREEFEF

>member
-1 MNSNITVIN
+1 MNPNITVIN

-36 QNSLMAQMRYYK
+36 QNSLMTQMRYYE

-55 TERLVFVYADEGIT
+55 TERLVSVYADEGIT

-95 VKSISRFARNTKD
+95 VKSIS
-108 CLSVLRELKDLGI
+108 
-121 TVLFESQNIDTAN
+121 
-134 ITDEIMVTVMGGLAQ
+134 
-149 EESASISNNVR
+149 
-160 WGIRSKMRNGTVKF
+160 
-174 HSAPFGYNLYDGDL
+174 HSAPFGYELYNGNLI
-188 KINPREAEIVKSIFK
+188 INQREAEIVKSIYK

-224 KNDKETKWFPTS
+224 KNDKGTKWLS
-236 IQYILTNE
+236 ASVRYILTNE

-285 KEEFEK
+285 REEFEK

-297 QRKHSNKNLIN
+297 QRKHPNMNLIN
-308 NYPLSKKVY
+308 NYPLSKKIY
-317 CGECGS
+317 CGKCGS

-341 YYNAENCRTKQIS
+341 YYNAENCQIKQIP

-376 FNPML
+376 FTPML
-381 AQLQELKNKKYGGDK
+381 TQLQELKNKKYGGNK
-396 QYIEINKEIAQ
+396 QYIDINKEVIQ

-419 TKGFLDESKYIE
+419 TKGFLGESKYIE
-431 QVTEINAKI
+431 QVTEINARI
-440 EKLNREVR
+440 EKLSRELR

-469 IENGTDFMTEFDDV
+469 IENGTDLMTEFDDV

-502 NLIGGLKFTERI
+502 NLYGGLKFTERI
-514 SNVLCNQKT
+514 

>member
-1 MNSNITVIN
+1 MNPNITVIN

-36 QNSLMAQMRYYK
+36 QNSLMTQMRYYE

-55 TERLVFVYADEGIT
+55 TERLVSVYADEGIT

-95 VKSISRFARNTKD
+95 VKSIS
-108 CLSVLRELKDLGI
+108 
-121 TVLFESQNIDTAN
+121 
-134 ITDEIMVTVMGGLAQ
+134 
-149 EESASISNNVR
+149 
-160 WGIRSKMRNGTVKF
+160 
-174 HSAPFGYNLYDGDL
+174 HSAPFGYELYNGNLI
-188 KINPREAEIVKSIFK
+188 INQREAEIVKSIYK

-224 KNDKETKWFPTS
+224 KNDKGTKWLS
-236 IQYILTNE
+236 ASVRYILTNE
-244 KYIGDSLWQK
+244 MYIGDSLWQK

-285 KEEFEK
+285 REEFEK

-297 QRKHSNKNLIN
+297 QRKHPNMNLIN
-308 NYPLSKKVY
+308 NYPLSKKIY
-317 CGECGS
+317 CGKCGS

-341 YYNAENCRTKQIS
+341 YYNAENCQIKQIP

-376 FNPML
+376 FTPML
-381 AQLQELKNKKYGGDK
+381 TQLQELKNKKYGGNK
-396 QYIEINKEIAQ
+396 QYIDINKEVIQ

-419 TKGFLDESKYIE
+419 TKGFLGESKYIE
-431 QVTEINAKI
+431 QVTEINARI
-440 EKLNREVR
+440 EKLSRELR

-469 IENGTDFMTEFDDV
+469 IENGTDLMTEFDDV

-502 NLIGGLKFTERI
+502 NLYGGLKFTERI
-514 SNVLCNQKT
+514 

>member
-1 MNSNITVIN
+1 MNPNVTVIN
-10 PIRIEEQ
+10 PTIT
-17 EDKIRIAAYCRVS
+17 EDKESKIRVAAYCRVS
-30 TDSEDQ
+30 TNSEDQ
-36 QNSLMAQMRYYK
+36 QNSLMTQMRYYE

-55 TERLVFVYADEGIT
+55 TERLVSVYADEGIT

-108 CLSVLRELKDLGI
+108 CLSVLRELKLLGI
-121 TVLFESQNIDTAN
+121 SVMFEKENIDTAN

-224 KNDKETKWFPTS
+224 KNDKETKWFLAS
-236 IQYILTNE
+236 IQFLINE
-244 KYIGDSLWQK
+244 MYIGDSLWQK

-285 KEEFEK
+285 REEFEK
-291 VQELIE
+291 VHELIE
-297 QRKHSNKNLIN
+297 QRKHPNKNLIN
-308 NYPLSKKVY
+308 NYPLSKKIY
-317 CGECGS
+317 CGKCGS
-323 LFKRRFKNEKSYW
+323 LFKRRFINEKSYW
-336 ICREH
+336 VCREH
-341 YYNAENCRTKQIS
+341 YYNAENCQIKQIS

-369 KANYSVI
+369 KANYSG
-376 FNPML
+376 P
-381 AQLQELKNKKYGGDK
+381 
-396 QYIEINKEIAQ
+396 
-407 LKEQTHV
+407 
-414 LARLK
+414 
-419 TKGFLDESKYIE
+419 
-431 QVTEINAKI
+431 
-440 EKLNREVR
+440 
-448 KIVRCDDEDE
+448 
-458 MIEQI
+458 
-463 KEIASI
+463 
-469 IENGTDFMTEFDDV
+469 
-483 MFESLIEKI
+483 
-492 IVKNQTEFEF
+492 
-502 NLIGGLKFTERI
+502 
-514 SNVLCNQKT
+514 